1 MKVDVWWNRANFASE
16 SGNLISQHNWSG
28 YLDRVVPIVVVVAEG
43 VSEVE
48 NGFFRNIGLVFCDVE
63 MGWLD
68 WSLSH
73 SVRDQEEVELT
84 VDNFSL
90 LNEALVHICTSRW
103 VANAITI
110 VAEESLADAF
120 VDDNKSNLRGLN
132 SMFSVESVLFGD
144 DFV

>member
-1 MKVDVWWNRANFASE
+1 
-16 SGNLISQHNWSG
+16 
-28 YLDRVVPIVVVVAEG
+28 
-43 VSEVE
+43 
-48 NGFFRNIGLVFCDVE
+48 
-63 MGWLD
+63 
-68 WSLSH
+68 
-73 SVRDQEEVELT
+73 VRDQEEVELT

-120 VDDNKSNLRGLN
+120 VNDNKSNLRGLN

>member
-1 MKVDVWWNRANFASE
+1 
-16 SGNLISQHNWSG
+16 
-28 YLDRVVPIVVVVAEG
+28 
-43 VSEVE
+43 
-48 NGFFRNIGLVFCDVE
+48 
-63 MGWLD
+63 
-68 WSLSH
+68 
-73 SVRDQEEVELT
+73 VRDQEEVELT

>member
-1 MKVDVWWNRANFASE
+1 M
-16 SGNLISQHNWSG
+16 
-28 YLDRVVPIVVVVAEG
+28 
-43 VSEVE
+43 
-48 NGFFRNIGLVFCDVE
+48 
-63 MGWLD
+63 
-68 WSLSH
+68 
-73 SVRDQEEVELT
+73 RDQEEVELT